1 MLATEQEIT
10 DDTLSAGVPGFIAQ
24 LRESKDYQNDL
35 DSIFSIYLS
44 NDESIKGDIS
54 FGGYNL
60 EKFAKPGAQ
69 IKWVD
74 QAANENYW
82 EANSKG
88 ISFGDHKDFISDP
101 QTVIFDNGMSL
112 AMVPEKRF
120 TELIIKIQKNYG
132 MACGPHRPLWV
143 CECNET

>member
-10 DDTLSAGVPGFIAQ
+10 DEALNAGVPGFIAQ

-74 QAANENYW
+74 
-82 EANSKG
+82 
-88 ISFGDHKDFISDP
+88 
-101 QTVIFDNGMSL
+101 
-112 AMVPEKRF
+112 
-120 TELIIKIQKNYG
+120 
-132 MACGPHRPLWV
+132 
-143 CECNET
+143 